1 MIRRFR
7 AQDAAAVSTL
17 HANTIRKINKGDYSE
32 DQIEPWASHS
42 SPQLF
47 IDSMFELVRFVAD
60 YAGRIVGFADYKP
73 ETGQVTGLY
82 VSADHQRSGY
92 GKQLYAAL
100 ESDARR
106 RKIPKL
112 WLESTLTAAPFYEA
126 MGYVRTSQVRVVE
139 KHNIEMIRMEK
150 SLGGE

>member
-17 HANTIRKINKGDYSE
+17 HANTIRKINKGDYSM

-126 MGYVRTSQVRVVE
+126 MGYVRTSRVRVVE
-139 KHNIEMIRMEK
+139 KHSIEMIHMEK
-150 SLGGE
+150 ALGDE